1 LYGVLAGVD
10 RLLAEQLRSDF
21 RGVPFVADFLTPT
34 AIIALL
40 MLIICAWGFIFISKS
55 GKRGGLKTS

>member
-1 LYGVLAGVD
+1 LYGILAGVE

-21 RGVPFVADFLTPT
+21 RGVPLFMDFLTPT

-40 MLIICAWGFIFISKS
+40 MLIVCAWGFIFISKNR
-55 GKRGGLKTS
+55 KRGGLKTS